1 MDTYQTLLE
10 EEESRLNLNTDKP
23 KRARHSKKRRHE
35 EVQQQ
40 TKVSRID
47 PIFKTPSKDPE
58 RVEVT
63 SQTMDTIIGNPEGFL
78 HISNVDSDGR
88 YILIK
93 NNSDVTENLGGYKIK
108 HSSID
113 ECQVFKFKSYSKLQP
128 GRTVRIWSNC
138 LNSRNS
144 PPSDIIWRSQYKWIT
159 GRVTKTLLL
168 NPKGEK
174 MAVFTQRTKYVPQ
187 QTVSQTQ
194 APQTPQ
200 SSSETP
206 DHVVEAEPQE
216 EQLREACAIM

>member
-23 KRARHSKKRRHE
+23 KRVLRSRKRHHE
-35 EVQQQ
+35 GVQHQ

-47 PIFKTPSKDPE
+47 PLFKSPSKDPE
-58 RVEVT
+58 RVEMT
-63 SQTMDTIIGNPEGFL
+63 SQTLDTVMDNPEGFL
-78 HISNVDSDGR
+78 HIFNVDSDGR
-88 YILIK
+88 YIHIK

-108 HSSID
+108 HSSFD
-113 ECQVFKFKSYSKLQP
+113 ETQVFKFKSYSKLQP

-138 LNSRNS
+138 LHARNS

-174 MAVFTQRTKYVPQ
+174 VAVFTQRTKYVPQ
-187 QTVSQTQ
+187 QSH
-194 APQTPQ
+194 APQMPQ
-200 SSSETP
+200 KSAGATEDPTAA
-206 DHVVEAEPQE
+206 VVREDPQE
-216 EQLREACAIM
+216 EQLREACTVM